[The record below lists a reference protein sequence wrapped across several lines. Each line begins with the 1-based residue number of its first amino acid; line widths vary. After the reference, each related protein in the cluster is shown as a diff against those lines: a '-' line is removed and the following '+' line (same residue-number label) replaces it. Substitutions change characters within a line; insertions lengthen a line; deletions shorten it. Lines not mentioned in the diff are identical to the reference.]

1 MSFQPQER
9 GLPTLTGGLLECE
22 TELCELSAE
31 FAFLCPGFQHA
42 GLLVTSPALGFL
54 CVQLPLRELLWSWS
68 PAVLGL
74 LLAGACQGCFSQVT
88 SESGHHRCHGNI

>member
-9 GLPTLTGGLLECE
+9 GPPTLTGGLLECE

-31 FAFLCPGFQHA
+31 FVFPCPGFQHA
-42 GLLVTSPALGFL
+42 GPLVTSPALDFPR
-54 CVQLPLRELLWSWS
+54 VQLPLWEISPSWS

-74 LLAGACQGCFSQVT
+74 LLVGPMPRLFQPG
-88 SESGHHRCHGNI
+88 